1 MRIRRSTRIE
11 SSPDAVYGL
20 VMDPA
25 RLDEWVSIHDSLPQ
39 APNGELRTGSTLTQR
54 LKLAG
59 QRFTVRWKVT
69 EADRPRRVVWEGQ
82 GPVRSRA
89 RVVYE
94 LAERNGATR
103 FSYLNEYE
111 LPGGAVGRLAG
122 QSVARTAEREME
134 RSLDR
139 LKALL
144 ES

>member
-1 MRIRRSTRIE
+1 MRIQRSIRIDVPPE
-11 SSPDAVYGL
+11 DVYGL

-25 RLDEWVSIHDSLPQ
+25 RLGEWVSIHDSLPES
-39 APNGELRTGSTLTQR
+39 PDGELEAGAKLAQR
-54 LKLAG
+54 LKIAG

-69 EADRPRRVVWEGQ
+69 EDDRPRRVVWEGQ

-111 LPGGAVGRLAG
+111 LPGGAAGRLAG
-122 QSVARTAEREME
+122 RGVARTAEREME

-144 ES
+144 ER